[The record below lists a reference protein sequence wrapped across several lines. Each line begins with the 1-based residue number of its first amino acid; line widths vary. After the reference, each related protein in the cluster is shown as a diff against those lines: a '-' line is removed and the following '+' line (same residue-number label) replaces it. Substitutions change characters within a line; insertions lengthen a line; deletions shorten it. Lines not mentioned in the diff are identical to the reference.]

1 MSNMTQTPKEQYE
14 SSLQAILM
22 TVMEMPDVSDGDW
35 KSISDHTSV
44 VWKEMKEMKEMI
56 EVMKR
61 LKAQATIIE
70 RNRYYRERVLQT
82 PKTMMIT
89 AQEKSTSKHYT
100 HCDCCKR
107 IVKKSQLKSH
117 QTETKVCLDTRLALE
132 MEKRYLN
139 SKVAWKRRI
148 HAFFEKHRKTYQ
160 LIHYFVKGQS
170 ELKDGTGKGV
180 YDYYATEEEEEE
192 EEEE

>member
-1 MSNMTQTPKEQYE
+1 MSNMTQTPKQQYE
-14 SSLQAILM
+14 ESLQAILQ
-22 TVMEMPDVSDGDW
+22 TVMEMPNVSDGDW

-44 VWKEMKEMKEMI
+44 VWNEMKEMKKMI

-61 LKAQATIIE
+61 LKTQATIIE
-70 RNRYYRERVLQT
+70 GNRYYRERVLQT
-82 PKTMMIT
+82 PKTMMLT
-89 AQEKSTSKHYT
+89 AQEKATSKQYT

-117 QTETKVCLDTRLALE
+117 QTDTKVCLDTRLALE

-180 YDYYATEEEEEE
+180 YDYYAREEEEE
-192 EEEE
+192 

>member
-1 MSNMTQTPKEQYE
+1 MSNMPHQTPKEQYE
-14 SSLQAILM
+14 SSLQAILQ

-35 KSISDHTSV
+35 KAISDHTSV
-44 VWKEMKEMKEMI
+44 AWKAMKTTLEMVE
-56 EVMKR
+56 R
-61 LKAQATIIE
+61 LKKEAHIIE

-82 PKTMMIT
+82 PKTMMLT
-89 AQEKSTSKHYT
+89 AQEKATSKHYT

-160 LIHYFVKGQS
+160 LIHYFVKGHS
-170 ELKDGTGKGV
+170 ELRDGTGKGV
-180 YDYYATEEEEEE
+180 FDYYANDEAEEV
-192 EEEE
+192 

>member
-1 MSNMTQTPKEQYE
+1 MKKKRNGLKKIDLTFDLLVVYTKMSNMTHQTPKQEYDTSCQVIIQT
-14 SSLQAILM
+14 S
-22 TVMEMPDVSDGDW
+22 MEISHISDGEW
-35 KSISDHTSV
+35 KTICDHTSI
-44 VWKEMKEMKEMI
+44 VWKEMKAMR
-56 EVMKR
+56 EVVER
-61 LKAQATIIE
+61 LRQQATIIE

-82 PKTMMIT
+82 PKTMMLT
-89 AQEKSTSKHYT
+89 AQEKATSKHYT

-160 LIHYFVKGQS
+160 LIHYFVK
-170 ELKDGTGKGV
+170 
-180 YDYYATEEEEEE
+180 
-192 EEEE
+192 